1 MKILILGGGQ
11 VGTTLA
17 QSLSLEHDITLVDI
31 DSDCLL
37 QIQNRLD
44 VRTLQG
50 YAADPRVLAQA
61 GGEDADMLIAVT
73 SSDEVNMI
81 ACQVSYAL
89 FKTPTKIARVR
100 GHHFDDY
107 PQLFEDNQ
115 LNIDTIINPA
125 ELVTERLVR
134 QIEHP
139 GTAVILD
146 FAEGNLQMA
155 AVRAT
160 PLGSLCGRKVMELG
174 HDLANLKAGIIG
186 VLRNEQTIPAT
197 PDLVIQPHDL
207 LFYFAA
213 AEDLSDTT
221 QALLQSAL
229 KYRRIMLAGGGNI
242 GISLAKRLED
252 DYKVKI
258 IEHDPGQCEK
268 AAEQLHHTVVLVG
281 DSADT
286 ELLQSESIDEV
297 DMFCSV
303 TNDDEANI
311 MSAIVAKRLGAKT
324 TIALVNRQTYAHF
337 LIERSP
343 DIDMALSPQH
353 ITGSKILTYLRKGD
367 IVSLYAF
374 PNGLSEALEI
384 VVHGDNKS
392 SKVVGKPINKIKWPS
407 GTKVY
412 AVARED
418 DILIAEED
426 TVIEAG
432 DHLIMVLMD
441 RRSVPQLERLF
452 SVSPDFI

>member
-17 QSLSLEHDITLVDI
+17 QSLSLEHDITLVDL
-31 DSDCLL
+31 DPDCLTR
-37 QIQNRLD
+37 IQNRLD
-44 VRTLQG
+44 VRTVQG
-50 YAADPRVLAQA
+50 YAADPRVLESA

-89 FKTPTKIARVR
+89 FNTPTKIARVR

-107 PQLFEDNQ
+107 PQLFEGNQ
-115 LNIDTIINPA
+115 LHIDTIINPA
-125 ELVTERLVR
+125 ELVTERLMR

-139 GTAVILD
+139 GTSVILD
-146 FAEGNLQMA
+146 FAKGKLQMA

-160 PLGSLCGRKVMELG
+160 PMGSLCGRKVMELS

-186 VLRNEQTIPAT
+186 VLRNDETIPAS
-197 PDLVIQPHDL
+197 PELVIQAYDL
-207 LFYFAA
+207 LFYFTTAQ
-213 AEDLSDTT
+213 DLSAAT
-221 QALLQSAL
+221 QALLQSEL

-252 DYKVKI
+252 NYKVKI
-258 IEHDPGQCEK
+258 LEHDPEQCEK

-343 DIDMALSPQH
+343 DIDIALSPQR
-353 ITGSKILTYLRKGD
+353 ITGGKILTYLRKGD

-374 PNGLSEALEI
+374 PNGVAEAIEI
-384 VVHGDNKS
+384 IVHGDKKA
-392 SKVVGKPINKIKWPS
+392 SKVVGRTISKIKWPAGS
-407 GTKVY
+407 RVY
-412 AVARED
+412 ALARGD
-418 DILIAEED
+418 DIIVAEED

-432 DHLIMVLMD
+432 DHLIMVLID
-441 RRSVPQLERLF
+441 RRSIPQLEKLL
-452 SVSPDFI
+452 SVSPDFL